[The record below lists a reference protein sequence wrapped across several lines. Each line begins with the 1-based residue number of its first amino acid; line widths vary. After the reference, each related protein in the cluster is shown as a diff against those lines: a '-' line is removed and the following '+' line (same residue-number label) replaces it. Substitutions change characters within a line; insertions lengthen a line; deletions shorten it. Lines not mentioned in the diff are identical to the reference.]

1 MWDQFAHP
9 YRTVNIIHLYCI
21 TLIIRNTSFLLLKNS
36 GVSKIWEMC
45 IFSNLFLKLIF
56 KNWMWGHLI
65 FEAIEAFEE
74 IMIEL
79 QNLQI
84 MECIEYRKIR
94 KGSWSEKYL
103 KIQMRR
109 KIKQTSEMM
118 EGLIPVMLII
128 MYVVDS
134 DSSQNLIIFFKY

>member
-1 MWDQFAHP
+1 
-9 YRTVNIIHLYCI
+9 
-21 TLIIRNTSFLLLKNS
+21 
-36 GVSKIWEMC
+36 
-45 IFSNLFLKLIF
+45 
-56 KNWMWGHLI
+56 
-65 FEAIEAFEE
+65 
-74 IMIEL
+74 MIEL